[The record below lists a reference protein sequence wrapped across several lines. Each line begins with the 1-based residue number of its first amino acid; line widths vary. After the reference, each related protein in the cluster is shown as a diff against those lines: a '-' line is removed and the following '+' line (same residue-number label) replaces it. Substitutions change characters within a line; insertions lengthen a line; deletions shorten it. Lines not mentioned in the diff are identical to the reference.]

1 MDCKRVKF
9 SRHALERMFERMIA
23 ETDVLDVLRHGQTV
37 EEYNDDT
44 PYPSQLLLG
53 WCGGRPLHVVA
64 AHDQAGG
71 LCIVI
76 TAYLPD
82 ATQWGDDF
90 KTRRQ
95 T

>member
-1 MDCKRVKF
+1 MDCKGVKF
-9 SRHALERMFERMIA
+9 SRHALERMFERAIA
-23 ETDVLDVLRHGQTV
+23 ETDVLDALRHGETV
-37 EEYNDDT
+37 EDYNDDI

-53 WCGGRPLHVVA
+53 WRCGRPVHVVA
-64 AHDQAGG
+64 ARDHVSG

-76 TAYLPD
+76 TAYFPD